1 VGVGGEPRGGEKL
14 GIDVADAQAVQ
25 PFSLYQ
31 SHDLHGACRRGTGK
45 ALQQSDHLAAVAKIA
60 QRKLSDDPLVSQD
73 RPAVEQLCEA
83 RAPGSEMVDPDR
95 RIGQDHRIP
104 V

>member
-14 GIDVADAQAVQ
+14 RIDVADAQAVQ

-45 ALQQSDHLAAVAKIA
+45 ALQQSDHLAAVAKVA
-60 QRKLSDDPLVSQD
+60 QRKLSDDPFMSQD
-73 RPAVEQLCEA
+73 RPTVEQLCETP
-83 RAPGSEMVDPDR
+83 APGSEVVDPDR
-95 RIGQDHRIP
+95 RVGQDHRTS